1 MYLLTSPLMFTAR
14 VEEGKG
20 RLGESE
26 VYPAPVSSLK
36 GLCTLG
42 LSVQR
47 ADGRHQHG
55 DARGNRVTSYTSAV
69 QAVLGHPVPTPAQ
82 YRLYWDTLYQRKRI
96 EINLFINL
104 VCLLYNLVMGKTV

>member
-69 QAVLGHPVPTPAQ
+69 QAVLGHPVPKKKDRDKP
-82 YRLYWDTLYQRKRI
+82 
-96 EINLFINL
+96 
-104 VCLLYNLVMGKTV
+104 LYNFLCVCYICDDGENSVVVRWKMQVAMR